1 MGIIKAF
8 VGAISG
14 GLADQWEEV
23 IEAGDMSD
31 TTVFVKG
38 VKVRANDKRNERR
51 SSNKKGTSDLI
62 SNGSII
68 QVKENQFMILTDG
81 GKIVDYT
88 AEPGYFKVDNSSAP
102 SLFNGEFGK
111 AIAESFSRIKFGGVT
126 PLKQEAYF
134 INLQEIKGI
143 KFGTRNPVNYFD
155 NFYNAELFLRA
166 HGTYSIK
173 VTDPI
178 KFYSEVIP
186 KNAERVDISEINE
199 QYMSE
204 FLEGLTAAMNR
215 MSADGI
221 RISYVASKS
230 TELSKY
236 MATELDEGWRNMRG
250 FEVQSVGIASV
261 SYDEDSKKLI
271 NMRNQGAMLG
281 DASVREGYV
290 QGAVAR
296 GFEAAG
302 SNANGATGA
311 FVGMGMG
318 MGATGN
324 FMASASETNRE
335 QMKRDAERREAA
347 ATADG
352 WTCKCGAKNTGKF
365 CSECGSPRPEAPATW
380 TCKCGAKNTGKFC
393 SECGSPRP
401 EGELVCPGCGKKNA
415 ADVKFCP
422 DCGKK
427 RD

>member
-186 KNAERVDISEINE
+186 KNAESVDINEINE

-236 MATELDEGWRNMRG
+236 MATELDESWRNMRG

-401 EGELVCPGCGKKNA
+401 EGEWVCPGCGKKNA

>member
-38 VKVRANDKRNERR
+38 VKARANDKRNERR

-347 ATADG
+347 AAADG

-401 EGELVCPGCGKKNA
+401 EGEWVCPGCGKKNA

>member
-347 ATADG
+347 AASDG

-401 EGELVCPGCGKKNA
+401 EGEWVCPGCGKKNA